1 MPDFDVQQVR
11 EAAAKAAYEAS
22 QRFNRGSVRAEE
34 WELLPE
40 YWRRIFRTQARAA
53 LAVIVP
59 AVTEQIRALHQPN
72 PGCSFTPWNGEK
84 VEFDGCKTCGA
95 VRYPCPTLR
104 LCDELDAAA
113 RGEQP

>member
-1 MPDFDVQQVR
+1 MPDFDVQQIRGKTADAIALSVLPSYYTAADR
-11 EAAAKAAYEAS
+11 EMVL
-22 QRFNRGSVRAEE
+22 N
-34 WELLPE
+34 LPTIADDH
-40 YWRRIFRTQARAA
+40 RARAA

-113 RGEQP
+113 RGEQS

>member
-1 MPDFDVQQVR
+1 MADFDVQQVVETAALAMHAECFGSAQVPDGFEHCGHGAQFRR
-11 EAAAKAAYEAS
+11 EA
-22 QRFNRGSVRAEE
+22 
-34 WELLPE
+34 
-40 YWRRIFRTQARAA
+40 TAA
-53 LAVIVP
+53 LAVIMP

-104 LCDELDAAA
+104 LCDELAAAA

>member
-1 MPDFDVQQVR
+1 MPDFDVQKLAE
-11 EAAAKAAYEAS
+11 EAA
-22 QRFNRGSVRAEE
+22 RAQ
-34 WELLPE
+34 
-40 YWRRIFRTQARAA
+40 YRSRTDLDGFDRLIARQKRSWVEDSTAA

-113 RGEQP
+113 RGEQ